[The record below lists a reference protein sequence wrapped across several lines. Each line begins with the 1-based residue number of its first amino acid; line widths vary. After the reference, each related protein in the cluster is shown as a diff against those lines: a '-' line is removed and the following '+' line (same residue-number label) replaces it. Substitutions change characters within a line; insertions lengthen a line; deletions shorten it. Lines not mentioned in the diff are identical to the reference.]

1 MLNDRDKIII
11 SEFSMLNTST
21 PPEFYGNSGKDGK
34 NIVGNFKKRVR
45 VENIKESDDKMTME
59 FDLIGVDASFANT
72 LRRMMISD
80 VPSMAIE
87 KVYIYNNTSIIQDEI
102 LSHRL
107 GLVPLKADPRLFQM
121 KESFISTEEAAKKT
135 DEELILDG
143 EGTPQ
148 DTIIYE
154 LKIRC
159 KRNPTAADPKSRD
172 TKDYIDTHVN
182 SKSIKPIRRP
192 GQPEEI
198 GLVHD
203 DILIAKMRPGHEL
216 DIKLYA
222 VKGYGR
228 DHAKFSPVATSFY
241 RLLPEIKILKPI
253 RGEAA
258 QRLKSCFSLGVIEL
272 KPDGEAYVKD
282 ARNDACSRNVFR
294 HDDLKDCVELS
305 KVRDHFIFNVE
316 SVGAVPPKDLV
327 PMALD
332 VLIEKCDYFIDIL
345 EKCHE

>member
-1 MLNDRDKIII
+1 MSIQDKIVI

-21 PPEFYGNSGKDGK
+21 PPEFYGNSGENGK
-34 NIVGNFKKRVR
+34 NIVSNFKKRIR
-45 VENIKESDDKMTME
+45 VEIIQQYDDNMTME
-59 FDLIGVDASFANT
+59 FDLIGVDAAFANT
-72 LRRMMISD
+72 LRRIMISD
-80 VPSMAIE
+80 IPSMAIE
-87 KVYIYNNTSIIQDEI
+87 KVFIYNNTSIIQDEI

-107 GLVPLKADPRLFQM
+107 GLIPLKADPRLFQM
-121 KESFISTEEAAKKT
+121 KPSSLSAEESAKKT
-135 DEELILDG
+135 DEELVQDA

-148 DTIIYE
+148 DTVIYE

-159 KRNPTAADPKSRD
+159 KRNPSADPKSRD

-182 SKSIKPIRRP
+182 SNSIKPIRRT
-192 GQPEEI
+192 GQPEDI
-198 GLVHD
+198 GLIHD

-228 DHAKFSPVATSFY
+228 DHAKFSPVATAFY
-241 RLLPEIKILKPI
+241 RLLPEVKLLKPI

-258 QRLKSCFSLGVIEL
+258 ERLQSCFSPGVIGIEA
-272 KPDGEAYVKD
+272 GEAVVKD

-294 HDDLKDCVELS
+294 HEDLKDSVEMT

-332 VLIEKCDYFIDIL
+332 VLIAKCDYFIDIL
-345 EKCHE
+345 EKCGE

>member
-1 MLNDRDKIII
+1 MSIQDKIVI

-21 PPEFYGNSGKDGK
+21 PPEFYGD
-34 NIVGNFKKRVR
+34 
-45 VENIKESDDKMTME
+45 SD
-59 FDLIGVDASFANT
+59 I
-72 LRRMMISD
+72 
-80 VPSMAIE
+80 PSMAIE
-87 KVYIYNNTSIIQDEI
+87 KVFIYNNTSIIQDEI

-121 KESFISTEEAAKKT
+121 KPSSLSEEESSKKT
-135 DEELILDG
+135 DEELVQDA

-159 KRNPTAADPKSRD
+159 KRNPSADPKSRD

-198 GLVHD
+198 GLIHD

-222 VKGYGR
+222 VKGFGR
-228 DHAKFSPVATSFY
+228 DHAKF
-241 RLLPEIKILKPI
+241 LP
-253 RGEAA
+253 
-258 QRLKSCFSLGVIEL
+258 
-272 KPDGEAYVKD
+272 
-282 ARNDACSRNVFR
+282 
-294 HDDLKDCVELS
+294 
-305 KVRDHFIFNVE
+305 
-316 SVGAVPPKDLV
+316 
-327 PMALD
+327 
-332 VLIEKCDYFIDIL
+332 
-345 EKCHE
+345 

>member
-1 MLNDRDKIII
+1 MSIQDKIVI

-21 PPEFYGNSGKDGK
+21 PPEFYGDSGENGK
-34 NIVGNFKKRVR
+34 NIVFNFKKRMR
-45 VENIKESDDKMTME
+45 VENIQESDEKMTME
-59 FDLIGVDASFANT
+59 FDLIGVDAAFANT
-72 LRRMMISD
+72 LRRIMISD
-80 VPSMAIE
+80 LPSMAIE
-87 KVYIYNNTSIIQDEI
+87 KVFIYNNTSIIQDEI

-107 GLVPLKADPRLFQM
+107 GLIPLKADPRLFQM
-121 KESFISTEEAAKKT
+121 KPSSLSVEESAKKT
-135 DEELILDG
+135 DEELVQDA

-148 DTIIYE
+148 DTLIYE

-159 KRNPTAADPKSRD
+159 KRNPSADPKSRD
-172 TKDYIDTHVN
+172 IKDYIDTHVL
-182 SKSIKPIRRP
+182 SKSIKPIRRT

-198 GLVHD
+198 GLIHD

-228 DHAKFSPVATSFY
+228 DHAKFSPVATAFY
-241 RLLPEIKILKPI
+241 RLLPEIQLLKPI

-258 QRLKSCFSLGVIEL
+258 ERLQSCFSPGVIGID
-272 KPDGEAYVKD
+272 DGEAFVKD

-294 HDDLKDCVELS
+294 HEDLKDSVELT
-305 KVRDHFIFNVE
+305 KVRDHFIFNIE

-332 VLIEKCDYFIDIL
+332 VLIAKCDYFIDIL
-345 EKCHE
+345 EKCSE

>member
-1 MLNDRDKIII
+1 MSTDKILIT
-11 SEFSMLNTST
+11 EFSMLNTST

-34 NIVGNFKKRVR
+34 NIVANFKKRVR
-45 VENIKESDDKMTME
+45 VENIKQSEDLMTME
-59 FDLIGVDASFANT
+59 FDMIGVDAAFANSI
-72 LRRMMISD
+72 RRIMISD

-87 KVYIYNNTSIIQDEI
+87 KVFIYNNTSIIQDEI

-121 KESFISTEEAAKKT
+121 KPTSISTEDAAKKT
-135 DEELILDG
+135 DEELVEDA
-143 EGTPQ
+143 EGTPEN
-148 DTIIYE
+148 TIIYE
-154 LKIRC
+154 LKVRC
-159 KRNPTAADPKSRD
+159 KRNPTANNPKSRD

-198 GLVHD
+198 GLIHD

-222 VKGYGR
+222 VKGFGR
-228 DHAKFSPVATSFY
+228 DHAKFSPVATAFY
-241 RLLPEIKILKPI
+241 RLLPEVRLLKPVM
-253 RGEAA
+253 GEAA
-258 QRLKSCFSLGVIEL
+258 ERLQSCFSPGVIGL
-272 KPDGEAYVKD
+272 KKDTGEAYVKD

-294 HDDLKDCVELS
+294 HEDLKDCVELT

-332 VLIEKCDYFIDIL
+332 VLLAKCDFFIDIL
-345 EKCHE
+345 EKCNE

>member
-1 MLNDRDKIII
+1 MLASRGQLLFTNIHFFQ
-11 SEFSMLNTST
+11 FS
-21 PPEFYGNSGKDGK
+21 
-34 NIVGNFKKRVR
+34 
-45 VENIKESDDKMTME
+45 
-59 FDLIGVDASFANT
+59 
-72 LRRMMISD
+72 
-80 VPSMAIE
+80 
-87 KVYIYNNTSIIQDEI
+87 
-102 LSHRL
+102 
-107 GLVPLKADPRLFQM
+107 
-121 KESFISTEEAAKKT
+121 EAAKKT

-228 DHAKFSPVATSFY
+228 Y
-241 RLLPEIKILKPI
+241 R
-253 RGEAA
+253 
-258 QRLKSCFSLGVIEL
+258 
-272 KPDGEAYVKD
+272 
-282 ARNDACSRNVFR
+282 
-294 HDDLKDCVELS
+294 
-305 KVRDHFIFNVE
+305 
-316 SVGAVPPKDLV
+316 
-327 PMALD
+327 
-332 VLIEKCDYFIDIL
+332 
-345 EKCHE
+345 